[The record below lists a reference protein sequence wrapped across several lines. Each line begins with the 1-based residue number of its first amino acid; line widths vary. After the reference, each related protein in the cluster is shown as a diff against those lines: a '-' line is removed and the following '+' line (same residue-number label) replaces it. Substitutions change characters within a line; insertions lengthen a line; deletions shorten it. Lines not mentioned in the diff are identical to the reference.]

1 MWLMIDGNSM
11 AHAAFHAHELGT
23 NNTGSQVPFSFL
35 NALRSLIASEFIGFK
50 PIVLW
55 DSQSDYRLSIYPG
68 YKANRKDQTD
78 EQKQK
83 REDFRQQRKHLQRA
97 LTTLG
102 VMQFRAPGFEADDLA
117 FQFVMPQSKPV
128 VLVTGDRDWL
138 SMLVR
143 DDIAWFCHR
152 ADVRRL
158 VKRDQFE
165 QETGVKTAQQ
175 FVELKA
181 IAGDNSDNIP
191 GIGGLGEK
199 GAKDLL
205 NQHGSFDDFLIWAR
219 QQSKLPTKFKRII
232 DNQPFEYRGKTV
244 PAPLDTFQRNL
255 ELVDLS
261 RCPKIPREIVETT
274 PGRFDVEAF
283 KNIAHMLEF
292 RSILSDLDGWSG
304 PFRGVL

>member
-1 MWLMIDGNSM
+1 MWLMIDGNSI

-23 NNTGSQVPFSFL
+23 NNTGSQVPFSVL
-35 NALRSLIASEFIGFK
+35 NALRALIASEFIGFK

-55 DSQSDYRLSIYPG
+55 DSQSEYRLSIYPE

-83 REDFRQQRKHLQRA
+83 REDFRQQREYLQQA

-102 VMQFRAPGFEADDLA
+102 VTQFRAPGFEADDLA
-117 FQFVMPQSKPV
+117 YQFVVSQDKPI

-138 SMLVR
+138 GMLVR
-143 DDIAWFCHR
+143 DNIAWFCHR

-158 VKRDQFE
+158 IRFGQFE
-165 QETGVKTAQQ
+165 QETGVKTVQQ

-181 IAGDNSDNIP
+181 ISGDGSDNIP

-205 NQHGSFDDFLIWAR
+205 NEHGSFDEFLDWAK

-244 PAPLDTFQRNL
+244 PAPLDTFERNL
-255 ELVDLS
+255 NLVDLS
-261 RCPKIPREIVETT
+261 RCPKIPRENVETT
-274 PGRFDVEAF
+274 PGRFDQEAF
-283 KNIAHMLEF
+283 KSIAHTLEF
-292 RSILSDLDGWSG
+292 RSILSDLDGWSA